1 MNVLIGKIEKVNS
14 NDFMSIIEMSA
25 NNELFKT
32 IVIETPST
40 APFLKTGNE
49 IKIMFKETE
58 VSIAKNLSGGISL
71 QNKMKCNIKEI
82 KKGKLLSNIL
92 LDFKGIEISS
102 IITSSAV
109 DQLKLE
115 INNKVTALIKTNE
128 IIISP

>member
-14 NDFMSIIEMSA
+14 NDYMSIIEMSA
-25 NNELFKT
+25 NNELLKT

-40 APFLKTGNE
+40 APFLKTGNK

-58 VSIAKNLSGGISL
+58 VSLAKNFSGGISL
-71 QNKMKCNIKEI
+71 QNKLKCNIKEI

-92 LDFKGIEISS
+92 LDFKGIEITS

-109 DQLKLE
+109 DQLKLKT
-115 INNKVTALIKTNE
+115 NDTVTALIKTNE